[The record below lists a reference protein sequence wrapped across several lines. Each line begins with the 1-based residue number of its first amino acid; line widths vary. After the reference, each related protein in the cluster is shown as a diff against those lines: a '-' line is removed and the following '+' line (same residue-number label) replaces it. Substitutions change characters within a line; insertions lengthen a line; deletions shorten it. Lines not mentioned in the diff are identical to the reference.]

1 MEKNTK
7 ILAVDD
13 DPGLLSLTNEIL
25 KRAGYEVLLASTG
38 EECLEAVRK
47 HHPDL
52 ILLDVVLPDMT
63 GVQVCRQ
70 IKGDQQ
76 WRGTLVILI
85 SGVKVSS
92 DYQAD
97 ALNGGADGY
106 IVKPISNKELLAR
119 VQAMERIKRAEEAL
133 QASELRYRRLFEAAQ
148 DGILILDGDTG
159 QIDDVNPFLI
169 GMLGYTGEELLGKKL
184 WEIGL
189 FQDEEAG
196 KAAFRELHDKGSFR
210 YKDLPLATKSGREIA
225 VECVLDIHDEKSK
238 KVVQCNIRDVT
249 ERKRLEERLQ
259 NMSLMD
265 DLTGLYNRRGF
276 FALSEQQLKI
286 AERTKQEALLF
297 FADLD
302 NMKQI
307 NDALGHQEG
316 DNALIEV
323 ASVLKETFRK
333 SDIIGRLGGDEFAV
347 LAIDATHETEN
358 VLINRLQDALEAIN
372 QLKPRKY
379 TLFLSTGVAR
389 YAPDSPSSLDELLAR
404 ADTLMYKKKRT
415 KQRSAND

>member
-1 MEKNTK
+1 MDKNTR
-7 ILAVDD
+7 ILVVDD
-13 DPGLLSLTNEIL
+13 DPDLLSLTSEIL
-25 KRAGYEVLLASTG
+25 RKAGYEVLLASTG
-38 EECLEAVRK
+38 KECLEAMRK

-52 ILLDVVLPDMT
+52 VLLDVVLPDMT
-63 GVQVCRQ
+63 GVQVCKQ

-76 WRGTLVILI
+76 SRGTLVILI
-85 SGVKVSS
+85 SGVRVSS

-97 ALNGGADGY
+97 ALNVGADGY

-133 QASELRYRRLFEAAQ
+133 QASELRYRRLFETAQ

-169 GMLGYTGEELLGKKL
+169 GMLGYTREELLGKKL

-189 FQDEEAG
+189 FQDAEAG
-196 KAAFRELHDKGSFR
+196 KTAFRELHDKGSFR
-210 YKDLPLATKSGREIA
+210 HKDLPLATKLGREIA
-225 VECVLDIHDEKSK
+225 VECVLNIHDVESK
-238 KVVQCNIRDVT
+238 KVVQCNIHDVT

-259 NMSLMD
+259 NMSLVD

-286 AERTKQEALLF
+286 AERTKQKALIF
-297 FADLD
+297 FVDLD
-302 NMKQI
+302 SMKQI

-358 VLINRLQDALEAIN
+358 VLIKRLQGALEAIN

-379 TLFLSTGVAR
+379 TLSLSTGVAR
-389 YAPDSPSSLDELLAR
+389 YDPDSPSSLDDLIAR
-404 ADTLMYKKKRT
+404 ADGLMYETKRT
-415 KQRSAND
+415 KQRGADD

>member
-1 MEKNTK
+1 M
-7 ILAVDD
+7 ILV
-13 DPGLLSLTNEIL
+13 
-25 KRAGYEVLLASTG
+25 
-38 EECLEAVRK
+38 
-47 HHPDL
+47 
-52 ILLDVVLPDMT
+52 
-63 GVQVCRQ
+63 
-70 IKGDQQ
+70 
-76 WRGTLVILI
+76 

-97 ALNGGADGY
+97 GLNGGADGY

-133 QASELRYRRLFEAAQ
+133 QASELRYRRLFETAQ

-169 GMLGYTGEELLGKKL
+169 RMLGYTREELLGKKL

-189 FQDEEAG
+189 FQDAEAG
-196 KAAFRELHDKGSFR
+196 KAAFRELQRQRVFPLQRPPACDKIRTGDRRGMWSAIFTVI
-210 YKDLPLATKSGREIA
+210 KQ
-225 VECVLDIHDEKSK
+225 

-249 ERKRLEERLQ
+249 ERKRLEEKLQ
-259 NMSLMD
+259 NMSLVD

-276 FALSEQQLKI
+276 FALSQQQLKI
-286 AERTKQEALLF
+286 AERTKQKALLF

-316 DNALIEV
+316 DNALVEV

-347 LAIDATHETEN
+347 LAIDATMKQKMCSSIASRTP
-358 VLINRLQDALEAIN
+358 LRQSISSNRE
-372 QLKPRKY
+372 
-379 TLFLSTGVAR
+379 STR
-389 YAPDSPSSLDELLAR
+389 FP
-404 ADTLMYKKKRT
+404 
-415 KQRSAND
+415 